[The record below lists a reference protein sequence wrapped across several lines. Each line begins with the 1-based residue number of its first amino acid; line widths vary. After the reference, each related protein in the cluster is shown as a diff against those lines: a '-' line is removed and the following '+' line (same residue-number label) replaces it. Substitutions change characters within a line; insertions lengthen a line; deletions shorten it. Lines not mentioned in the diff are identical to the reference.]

1 MKKLIP
7 VLAVIMLVPFVLCSC
22 FAQQAKSMSLSY
34 EEIEF
39 HVGDTKHISVTI
51 EPDGADAGKI
61 SWSSSDNKI
70 VTVDDGTITGKSKGT
85 AVVTAES
92 ESGLKRL
99 CNVTVLDKE
108 IESVTLSESSTSVK
122 KGSRIQLEAKVKP
135 VDAPSDNL
143 VWSSSD
149 PKIASVDSNGMVLGE
164 NEGIATITCEAE
176 NGKKATCAVTVKDN
190 NQNATIPAT
199 ESYTKSTEPTNQ
211 DGTKKSESSKN
222 SKSSSSASS
231 KSDESHNSGF
241 ILPYSSERRLSV
253 SEVSGLGGDVAQ
265 DAINEIYARHGYVF
279 RTQSIQQYYES
290 QSWYHKNY
298 NFSESDLSDIESYN
312 IGLLRKYN

>member
-1 MKKLIP
+1 MIGGFFVKKLIP
-7 VLAVIMLVPFVLCSC
+7 VMAIIMLVPFMLCSC
-22 FAQQAKSMSLSY
+22 FAKQAESISLNY
-34 EEIEF
+34 EEIEL
-39 HVGDTKHISVTI
+39 HVGDTKHISVTV
-51 EPDGADAGKI
+51 EPEGADAGKI

-70 VTVDDGTITGKSKGT
+70 VAVDDGTITGKSKGT

-135 VDAPSDNL
+135 VDAPSDSL
-143 VWSSSD
+143 VWSSSK
-149 PKIASVDSNGMVLGE
+149 PEIASVDSNGMVLGE
-164 NEGIATITCEAE
+164 SEGIATITCESE
-176 NGKKATCAVTVKDN
+176 NGKKATCTVTVKDN
-190 NQNATIPAT
+190 NQNATVPAT
-199 ESYTKSTEPTNQ
+199 ESYTKSTEPT
-211 DGTKKSESSKN
+211 KKSAVSSRTEESSRY
-222 SKSSSSASS
+222 
-231 KSDESHNSGF
+231 SGS
-241 ILPYSSERRLSV
+241 IIPQSSERKLTIG
-253 SEVSGLGGDVAQ
+253 EVTGLGDRAQ

-279 RTQSIQQYYES
+279 KTRSIQQYYES

-298 NFSESDLSDIESYN
+298 NFSESDLTDIESYN